1 MVNVQL
7 KNGSQDFL
15 ISLIRQWK
23 YRVQISD
30 LLIISIYSDGSGSIS
45 FKEMSSHLSEAG
57 YTEDVIQKIF
67 KKMDTNKDNEISK
80 EEFRNGFKMIA
91 GLKSAPG
98 K

>member
-1 MVNVQL
+1 MTRTLSRSTEILLV
-7 KNGSQDFL
+7 SF
-15 ISLIRQWK
+15 IICS
-23 YRVQISD
+23 QISD